1 MYDLLKMEHPQSN
14 RIRTHLS
21 EKFNEEGAMSPGTE
35 NEAEGLGDLEQQY
48 LSNRNKFE
56 AEV

>member
-1 MYDLLKMEHPQSN
+1 
-14 RIRTHLS
+14 
-21 EKFNEEGAMSPGTE
+21 MSPGTE
-35 NEAEGLGDLEQQY
+35 NEAQGLGDLEQQY